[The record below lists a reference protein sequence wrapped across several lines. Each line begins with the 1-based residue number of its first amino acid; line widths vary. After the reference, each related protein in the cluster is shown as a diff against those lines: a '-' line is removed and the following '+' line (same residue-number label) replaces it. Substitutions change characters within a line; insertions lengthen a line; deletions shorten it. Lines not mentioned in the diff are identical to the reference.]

1 LVRVDLH
8 LHSSASFDC
17 SVSPEKVAAK
27 CRQLGLG
34 PVFLTD
40 HNTINGAVELQR
52 GIAGRVIAGEE
63 VMTGAGEIIGLFLT
77 KDVRPGLTAIETA
90 KRIKEQGGLV
100 YVEHPYDLYRR
111 HLSEEAIEQIVDLID
126 IVEVFNSRSDAR
138 ANQRA
143 QDLCDTL
150 GVAAGAGSDS
160 HTLDTLGSAYVE
172 MEDFTDAGDF
182 LDKLRR
188 GKIVTG
194 KNRLVLMAQARLR
207 GRIAR

>member
-17 SVSPEKVAAK
+17 SVSPERVATK
-27 CRQLGLG
+27 CQQLGLG

-40 HNTINGAVELQR
+40 HNTIAGTLELQR
-52 GIAGRVIAGEE
+52 AGSGRVIAGEE
-63 VMTGAGEIIGLFLT
+63 VMTVDGELIGLFLE
-77 KDVRPGLTAIETA
+77 KEVRPGLTAVETV

-100 YVEHPYDLYRR
+100 YLEHPYDLYRR
-111 HLSEEAIEQIVDLID
+111 HLTEEAIEDIADLID
-126 IVEVFNSRSDAR
+126 VVEVFNSRSEAK

-160 HTLDTLGSAYVE
+160 HTLDTIGSAYLE

-182 LDKLRR
+182 LEKLRR
-188 GKIVTG
+188 AKIVTG

-207 GRIAR
+207 RTMAR